1 MNSLLSGAARQVLD
15 TDIILIDLDGT
26 TYITSKQAAEYAL
39 EEDTGIRLLTKYP
52 GGFITGGRLFP
63 ARTGKTVYAHV
74 RHTRY
79 RIATWQFEKVIDGP
93 GYLAPALVCSP
104 REVTA

>member
-1 MNSLLSGAARQVLD
+1 MDSLLSGARQILG
-15 TDIILIDLDGT
+15 TDVILIDLDGI
-26 TYITSKQAAEYAL
+26 TYLTSVQAAEYAI
-39 EEDTGIRLLTKYP
+39 EEDTAVKLLTKYP
-52 GGFITGGRLFP
+52 GGFVTGGKLFP

-79 RIATWQFEKVIDGP
+79 RIATWQFEKVIEGP

-104 REVTA
+104 RGMTA

>member
-1 MNSLLSGAARQVLD
+1 MDPLFSGARQIMD
-15 TDIILIDLDGT
+15 TDVILIDLDGI
-26 TYITSKQAAEYAL
+26 TYLTSIQAAEYAL
-39 EEDTGIRLLTKYP
+39 QEDKSVRLLTKYP